1 MLTNTQLQYYDSNV
15 LRLPKE
21 KRTEYHAQVD
31 RLIKALSA
39 RVKDKTSLKITK
51 VVKAGSFAK
60 FTILRKTTE
69 DPIDVDV
76 VFYIADKS
84 VENETLESLGDSL
97 FSLLTEL
104 YPTKSV
110 EDFEIQKRAATVT
123 FVGTG
128 LSVDIVPVI
137 EMEGDPP
144 GYGWQFAADGSKTR
158 TCAPCAIDFVRAR
171 KNKDAH
177 YRTLVRLVKKWRNY
191 REIKPLKS
199 FVIELI
205 LAHLLD
211 AKGSDGKIEQKLRD
225 FFLYLAQ
232 SGLKETIT
240 FPENGG
246 QVGTFNDP
254 VVIVDP
260 VNSDNNTAARITEA
274 ERTDIVSEAS
284 LAWETSS
291 FASVEGDPSVWKEI
305 FGPRFKTED

>member
-1 MLTNTQLQYYDSNV
+1 MLTNTQLQFYDSNV
-15 LRLPKE
+15 LRLPKD

-31 RLIKALSA
+31 RLIKALSESV
-39 RVKDKTSLKITK
+39 RNKTSLKITE

-76 VFYIADKS
+76 VFYISGKS
-84 VENETLESLGDSL
+84 AEDETLESLSDSL
-97 FSLLTEL
+97 FTLLTEL
-104 YPTKSV
+104 YPSKSV
-110 EDFEIQKRAATVT
+110 KDFEIQKRATTVN

-128 LSVDIVPVI
+128 LSVDTVPVI

-144 GYGWQFAADGSKTR
+144 GYGWQFATDGSKTK
-158 TCAPCAIDFVRAR
+158 TCSPCAIDFTRAR
-171 KNKDAH
+171 KDEDAH

-211 AKGSDGKIEQKLRD
+211 TKGSDGKIEQKLRD
-225 FFLYLAQ
+225 FFLYVAQ

-246 QVGTFNDP
+246 QVGSFNDP

-260 VNSDNNTAARITEA
+260 VNGDNNTAARITEA
-274 ERTDIVSEAS
+274 ERTDIVAEARR
-284 LAWETSS
+284 AWETSS
-291 FASVEGDPSVWKEI
+291 FASVEGDPSVLKEI